1 MFDINGVKWNL
12 IFVSPNSELLKRSDG
27 SVTVGMTD
35 ANTHTIYLCNRLR
48 GDFLHKVVRHELC
61 HAYCISYG
69 IYLPIQYEEILCD
82 SLATYGESIIDMSKC
97 INNNLCKYYG
107 KC

>member
-1 MFDINGVKWNL
+1 MFNINGVIWNL
-12 IFVSPNSELLKRSDG
+12 KFVSPYSKLLMRSNG
-27 SVTVGMTD
+27 TYTIGMTD
-35 ANTHTIYLCNRLR
+35 AETQTIYLSDDLYD
-48 GDFLHKVVRHELC
+48 GLLHKVIRHELC

-69 IYLPIQYEEILCD
+69 IYLPIEFEEILCD
-82 SLATYGESIIDMSKC
+82 SIATYGESIIDMSRC